1 MSEEKIYCGN
11 AKKVTT
17 QFGEIL
23 KLSFT
28 EEDLKK
34 LQESL
39 DNGWVNADVL
49 ERRSPSAGGMT
60 HYLVVNTWKPKA
72 GGGAPEGNA
81 PAAKPAPA
89 AKTEDVSVEDLP
101 F

>member
-17 QFGEIL
+17 QFGDIM
-23 KLSFT
+23 KLSLT
-28 EEDLKK
+28 AEDLQK
-34 LQESL
+34 LQENL
-39 DNGWVNADVL
+39 DNGWVNVDIL

-60 HYLVVNTWKPKA
+60 HYLVINSWKPKA
-72 GGGAPEGNA
+72 DGGAPAGNA
-81 PAAKPAPA
+81 PAKKPAPA
-89 AKTEDVSVEDLP
+89 AQTDEVSVEDLP

>member
-17 QFGEIL
+17 QFGDIL

-60 HYLVVNTWKPKA
+60 HYLVINTWKP
-72 GGGAPEGNA
+72 NA
-81 PAAKPAPA
+81 DNSSSTTKPAAKPAPA
-89 AKTEDVSVEDLP
+89 AQTEDVSVEDLP